1 MAEQK
6 KETPITTEEV
16 KVKINEKAEESS
28 PLISEESKNDS
39 PKETSS
45 KVEEIEIKVTEK
57 AEESSELISEESK
70 NGLQEKTDLIDLV
83 KIISALLD
91 TDEKIEAL
99 KVKVKITDS
108 EISFMKKLLETCP
121 DLFQEI
127 SKSLGAILEDK
138 VIDTKDIP
146 YIITIVKDSYKT
158 LLKTNT
164 QLKKVTL
171 EDSLLFI
178 KHIILILIE
187 YDHIKV
193 DNKENIDLLIELCID
208 LLRTNLDLKVN
219 LFDKLKECFS
229 CFKK

>member
-6 KETPITTEEV
+6 EETPITTEEV
-16 KVKINEKAEESS
+16 EMKITEKTEESS
-28 PLISEESKNDS
+28 QLISEESKNDS
-39 PKETSS
+39 QK
-45 KVEEIEIKVTEK
+45 
-57 AEESSELISEESK
+57 
-70 NGLQEKTDLIDLV
+70 KTDLVDLV
-83 KIISALLD
+83 KIISALLE
-91 TDEKIEAL
+91 TDEKIEDL
-99 KVKVKITDS
+99 KIKVKITDS

-127 SKSLGAILEDK
+127 SKSLGAILEDRI
-138 VIDTKDIP
+138 IDSKDIP

-178 KHIILILIE
+178 KHVILILIE

-208 LLRTNLDLKVN
+208 LLRTNLDLTIN
-219 LFDKLKECFS
+219 LIDKLKECFS
-229 CFKK
+229 CFNK

>member
-6 KETPITTEEV
+6 EETPITTEEV
-16 KVKINEKAEESS
+16 EMKITEKTEESS
-28 PLISEESKNDS
+28 QLISEESKNDS
-39 PKETSS
+39 QK
-45 KVEEIEIKVTEK
+45 
-57 AEESSELISEESK
+57 
-70 NGLQEKTDLIDLV
+70 KTDLVDLV
-83 KIISALLD
+83 KIISGLLE

-108 EISFMKKLLETCP
+108 EISFMKNLLETCP
-121 DLFQEI
+121 ELFQEI
-127 SKSLGAILEDK
+127 SKGLGVILEDK
-138 VIDTKDIP
+138 VIDSKDIP
-146 YIITIVKDSYKT
+146 YIIKIVKDSYQT
-158 LLKTNT
+158 LLKSNT

-178 KHIILILIE
+178 KHIILLLIE

-193 DNKENIDLLIELCID
+193 DNKENIDLLIELCVD
-208 LLRTNLDLKVN
+208 LLRTNLDLTIN

>member
-6 KETPITTEEV
+6 EETPITTEEV
-16 KVKINEKAEESS
+16 EMKIAEKTEESS
-28 PLISEESKNDS
+28 QLISEESKNDS
-39 PKETSS
+39 
-45 KVEEIEIKVTEK
+45 
-57 AEESSELISEESK
+57 
-70 NGLQEKTDLIDLV
+70 QEKNDLVDLV
-83 KIISALLD
+83 KIISALLE

-121 DLFQEI
+121 ELFQEI
-127 SKSLGAILEDK
+127 SKSLGAILEDRI
-138 VIDTKDIP
+138 IDSKDIP
-146 YIITIVKDSYKT
+146 YIITIVKDSYQT
-158 LLKTNT
+158 LLKTNN

-178 KHIILILIE
+178 KHIILLLIE

-193 DNKENIDLLIELCID
+193 DNKENIDLLIELCVD
-208 LLRTNLDLKVN
+208 LLRTNLDLKIN
-219 LFDKLKECFS
+219 LLDKLKECFS

>member
-6 KETPITTEEV
+6 EETPITTEEV
-16 KVKINEKAEESS
+16 EMKITEKTEESS
-28 PLISEESKNDS
+28 QLISEESKNDS
-39 PKETSS
+39 QK
-45 KVEEIEIKVTEK
+45 
-57 AEESSELISEESK
+57 
-70 NGLQEKTDLIDLV
+70 KTDLVDLV
-83 KIISALLD
+83 KIISALLE
-91 TDEKIEAL
+91 TDEKIEDL
-99 KVKVKITDS
+99 KIKVKITDS

-138 VIDTKDIP
+138 IIDSKDIP

-178 KHIILILIE
+178 KHVILILIE

-193 DNKENIDLLIELCID
+193 DNKENIDLLIELCVD
-208 LLRTNLDLKVN
+208 LLRTNLDLKIN

-229 CFKK
+229 CFNK

>member
-6 KETPITTEEV
+6 EETPITTEEV
-16 KVKINEKAEESS
+16 EMKIAEKTEESS
-28 PLISEESKNDS
+28 QLISEESKNDS
-39 PKETSS
+39 
-45 KVEEIEIKVTEK
+45 
-57 AEESSELISEESK
+57 
-70 NGLQEKTDLIDLV
+70 QEKTDLVDLV
-83 KIISALLD
+83 KIISALLE

-99 KVKVKITDS
+99 KVKVKMTDS

-121 DLFQEI
+121 ELFQEI
-127 SKSLGAILEDK
+127 SKSLGAILEDRI
-138 VIDTKDIP
+138 IDSKDIP
-146 YIITIVKDSYKT
+146 YIITIVKDSYQT

-178 KHIILILIE
+178 KHIILLLIE

-193 DNKENIDLLIELCID
+193 DNKENIDLLIELCVD
-208 LLRTNLDLKVN
+208 LLRTNLDLKMN
-219 LFDKLKECFS
+219 LLDRLKECFS